1 MRSGV
6 RLSTAP
12 ERPLRSPASRRREM
26 ARRGARAASPAGR
39 HRAKGAPGHS
49 PSGFASFAMYDPVTK
64 VSAFV
69 ADEHFWPSD

>member
-1 MRSGV
+1 VRSGV

-12 ERPLRSPASRRREM
+12 ERRLRSPSSRRGKWHG
-26 ARRGARAASPAGR
+26 GALAASPAGR
-39 HRAKGAPGHS
+39 HRPKGAPGRS